1 MVYQHLPTPRNT
13 PGGVRARPARTR
25 PGRHHSAEEA
35 PGSSATDGQRVQSGA
50 IARIA
55 GRFIRAFR
63 TRG

>member
-1 MVYQHLPTPRNT
+1 MVYQHLPTPGNT
-13 PGGVRARPARTR
+13 PDGTRARQRPPARTR
-25 PGRHHSAEEA
+25 PK
-35 PGSSATDGQRVQSGA
+35 RVRARA